1 MVINI
6 TNGEFYNKFFE
17 EQTKNKGIPFN
28 EVMMSGP
35 AVFPVFSNNF
45 IEKRS
50 KYHSISSDEYI
61 DNMQQIIYL
70 KNIINEVTTINL
82 FFGNDTYCVIN
93 LLTLL
98 AYLEELKYKDT
109 ITLNIIDDYSFETIE
124 SGINV
129 TLGIYDDLYK
139 NIVINKE
146 KQANLGVLSIRA
158 IDLYFDFL
166 DNNGYLARIVKEN
179 INKSV
184 DDLAVLLLDAST
196 EYGLS
201 DLLILK
207 LINRVKENNCL

>member
-35 AVFPVFSNNF
+35 AVFPVFSNIF

-61 DNMQQIIYL
+61 DKMEQIIYL

-124 SGINV
+124 SGINI

-201 DLLILK
+201 DLLILE